1 MADNQVFDLT
11 IVGGGPAGLY
21 GLYHAGMRGMTAK
34 VIDSLEQLGGQ
45 LMAMY
50 PEKYIYDVAGFPK
63 VLARELV
70 ENLVEQGLQ
79 NDPAVCL
86 GERVEDLQQ
95 LPDGTFKL
103 VTDKGEHLSRT
114 VVLTVGIGAFQP
126 RRMEGVPNSIR
137 LEGRGV
143 SYFVTDLKRLH
154 GKRILIVGGGDSAVD
169 WANMLAE
176 HADVTVIHRRG
187 EFRAHEASVEKMLGS
202 SAKVLTFH
210 ELKDVHGDDHVT
222 GATVYDNRTNEEQTL
237 DVDEVILSL
246 GFIANLGPIRDW
258 GIEFEGKKIK
268 VNSEME
274 TNVPG
279 VYAAGD
285 CTTFPGKID
294 LIATG
299 FGEVAIAVNKAKTY
313 IDPKAKLF
321 AGHSTSRGF

>member
-1 MADNQVFDLT
+1 MSDNQIYDLT

-34 VIDSLEQLGGQ
+34 VVDSLEQLGGQ

-86 GERVEDLQQ
+86 GERVEGLEQR
-95 LPDGTFKL
+95 PDGTFKL

-126 RRMEGVPNSIR
+126 RRMANVPNSIR

-154 GKRILIVGGGDSAVD
+154 GKRLLIVGGGDSAVD

-187 EFRAHEASVEKMLGS
+187 EFRAHEASVQAMLQS
-202 SAKVLTFH
+202 SVNVLTFH
-210 ELKDVHGDDHVT
+210 ELKDVHGDDYVS
-222 GATVYDNRTNEEQTL
+222 GATIYDNRTKEEQTL
-237 DVDEVILSL
+237 DFDEVILSL
-246 GFIANLGPIRDW
+246 GFLANLGPIQEW
-258 GIEFEGKKIK
+258 GIEFEARKIK
-268 VNSEME
+268 VNTEME
-274 TNVPG
+274 TNIPG

-285 CTTFPGKID
+285 CTTFAGKLD

-299 FGEVAIAVNKAKTY
+299 FGEVAIAVNKAKTFV
-313 IDPKAKLF
+313 DPKAKMF
-321 AGHSTSRGF
+321 AGHSTERGF